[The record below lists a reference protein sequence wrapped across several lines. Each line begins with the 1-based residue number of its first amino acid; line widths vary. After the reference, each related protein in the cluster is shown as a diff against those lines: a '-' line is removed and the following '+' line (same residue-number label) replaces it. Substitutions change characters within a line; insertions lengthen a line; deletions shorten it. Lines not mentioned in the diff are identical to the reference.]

1 MQLLPSPR
9 APPRWKEAGGW
20 GWGWG
25 GKGGKIKR
33 LSSIWRRKKTQIQ
46 TVTEVKEKFSDY
58 KKINEGLYSIM
69 RDGFSTEV
77 IIVFLEDRL

>member
-9 APPRWKEAGGW
+9 APPRWKEAGVG
-20 GWGWG
+20 G

-46 TVTEVKEKFSDY
+46 TVTQVKEKFSDY